1 MTRTCTCVTCPVHG
15 KCKDCPIA
23 EYSHNQG
30 ACMHCTKPDPSTQ
43 YPHFPP
49 NGTVQNWPVT
59 LWDIVAVQKKLDEVI
74 ALLKQIAEK

>member
-1 MTRTCTCVTCPVHG
+1 
-15 KCKDCPIA
+15 
-23 EYSHNQG
+23 
-30 ACMHCTKPDPSTQ
+30 MHCTKPDPSTQ